1 MGFLSGIGNLTLYFI
16 VGFIG
21 FLIGVILSCI
31 LLAKKNLA
39 MEKKI
44 EQNVEQ
50 GIDAAKERYKQIALE
65 KSNAPLYLETIL
77 EEDDLELYEGKD
89 LCEENTEISDD

>member
-44 EQNVEQ
+44 EKNVET
-50 GIDAAKERYKQIALE
+50 GIEEAKKKYQQIALE

-77 EEDDLELYEGKD
+77 EEEDLLSIEKSKKNEY
-89 LCEENTEISDD
+89 

>member
-1 MGFLSGIGNLTLYFI
+1 MGFLNGIGNLTLYFI

-44 EQNVEQ
+44 EKNVET
-50 GIDAAKERYKQIALE
+50 GIEEAKKKYQQIALE

-77 EEDDLELYEGKD
+77 EEEDLLSIEKSKKNEY
-89 LCEENTEISDD
+89 

>member
-44 EQNVEQ
+44 EKNVEA
-50 GIDAAKERYKQIALE
+50 GIEEAKKKYQQIALE

-77 EEDDLELYEGKD
+77 EEEDLLSMEKNQKNEY
-89 LCEENTEISDD
+89 

>member
-1 MGFLSGIGNLTLYFI
+1 MGFLNGIGNLTLYFI

-44 EQNVEQ
+44 EKNVEA
-50 GIDAAKERYKQIALE
+50 GIEEAKKKYQQIALE

-77 EEDDLELYEGKD
+77 EEEDLLSMEKSKNEY
-89 LCEENTEISDD
+89 